1 MFGGGTPVGR
11 GFTMKRLLEKGGMGL
26 VCVIMILLCAI
37 FVPHFA
43 STNNI
48 TALLMS
54 ISTIGM
60 VACTMMLCLAAGDF
74 DLSIG
79 STLALAG
86 VVSAIVINA
95 TGNIFLAVIIPLALG
110 AFIGSVNGIVIA
122 QFQINPL
129 IATLAVQ
136 QVVRGAALLITKGSS
151 IGISNEAFGG
161 LGKAKLLIPVGV
173 PPLALQSPVWVM
185 AIIFVVFGVI
195 LNRTTFGRNTLG
207 VGGNKEAARLAGISV
222 TKTKIGIFLLQGMVA
237 ALAGVLAASRVS
249 SGQPNAAQGLEL
261 QAISG
266 CVLGGV
272 SLTGGVARIQ
282 GVVVGVLIMGILQ
295 NAMSLQNID
304 AFWQLVTSGG
314 VLLVAVLLDRW
325 KNRA

>member
-1 MFGGGTPVGR
+1 
-11 GFTMKRLLEKGGMGL
+11 MKRLIERGGMGL
-26 VCVIMILLCAI
+26 VCAIMVVLCSI
-37 FVPHFA
+37 FVPHFS

-79 STLALAG
+79 STLALSG
-86 VVSAIVINA
+86 VVAAMVINA
-95 TGNIFLAVIIPLALG
+95 TGNIVLAIIIPLALG
-110 AFIGSVNGIVIA
+110 AFIGSINGLVIA

-129 IATLAVQ
+129 IATLAMQ
-136 QVVRGAALLITKGSS
+136 QVVRGAALLVTKGSS
-151 IGISNEAFGG
+151 IGISNAAFES
-161 LGKAKLLIPVGV
+161 LGKAKVIIPIGN
-173 PPLALQSPVWVM
+173 PALAIQSPVWFM
-185 AIIFVVFGVI
+185 CIIVVLFGII
-195 LNRTTFGRNTLG
+195 LNRTTFGRNTLA
-207 VGGNKEAARLAGISV
+207 VGGNREASRLAGISV
-222 TKTKIGIFLLQGMVA
+222 TRTKIGIFLLQGVIA
-237 ALAGVLAASRVS
+237 ALAGILAASRVS

-272 SLTGGVARIQ
+272 SLTGGIARIQ

-304 AFWQLVTSGG
+304 AFWQLVVSGG
-314 VLLVAVLLDRW
+314 VLLLAVLLDRW
-325 KNRA
+325 KNRS